1 MAEDKFDKTEPASP
15 KRIQDARENGQV
27 MKSRE
32 VTNVFVF
39 VVVIIYLYFNISHIG
54 EIISSR
60 LVYFLSHFSGLNLNY
75 TTCIKIIDNLIF
87 TVLYAVLPFVL
98 VVFFASLVSNVAQVG
113 FLLTLQPL
121 IPNITRINPI
131 SGAKRF
137 FSLQSFNELIKSIF
151 KFFVLISIAYFTCA
165 PYLKKILV
173 LQYMTPSFDIFFTL
187 KLIYKL
193 FFNIIM
199 AMIILA
205 VADFFIQRYQYN
217 KGLMMSKQ
225 EVKDE
230 AKQFEGDQQ
239 MKGKIRKMQREIARR
254 RILKEVKNAHVVITN
269 PTHFAVALKYDSKKY
284 NAPVV
289 LAKGADNLALLI
301 KRIAKENDIP
311 TVENKYVARSLY
323 ETCEPGQAIP
333 AELYKAVAEILA
345 HLYTTNEKFKQIW
358 SFIK

>member
-15 KRIQDARENGQV
+15 KRIQDARENGRV

-32 VTNVFVF
+32 VTTAFVF

-54 EIISSR
+54 EIVSNR
-60 LVYFLSHFSGLNLNY
+60 LVYFFSNFSNLNLNY
-75 TTCIKIIDNLIF
+75 TACIEIIDNLIY
-87 TVLYAVLPFVL
+87 TVVYAVIPFIL
-98 VVFFASLVSNVAQVG
+98 IIFFASLISNIAQVG
-113 FLLTLQPL
+113 FLFTFKPL
-121 IPNITRINPI
+121 IPDITRIDPV
-131 SGAKRF
+131 SGLKRF
-137 FSLQSFNELIKSIF
+137 FSLQSVNELGKTIF
-151 KFFVLISIAYFTCA
+151 KFFVLTAIAYFTCA

-173 LQYMTPSFDIFFTL
+173 LQYMTPSYDIFFMA
-187 KLIYKL
+187 KIIYKL

-205 VADFFIQRYQYN
+205 IADFFIQRYQYN
-217 KGLMMSKQ
+217 KGLMMTKQ

-230 AKQFEGDQQ
+230 AKQFEGDRQV
-239 MKGKIRKMQREIARR
+239 KGKIRKMQREIARR

-269 PTHFAVALKYDSKKY
+269 PTHFAVALKYDNKKY

-301 KRIAKENDIP
+301 KKIAKENDIP
-311 TVENKYVARSLY
+311 TVENKYVARTLY

-333 AELYKAVAEILA
+333 ASLYKAVAEILA

>member
-1 MAEDKFDKTEPASP
+1 MAEDKSDKTEPASP

-32 VTNVFVF
+32 VTTAFVF

-54 EIISSR
+54 GIISDQ
-60 LVYFLSHFSGLNLNY
+60 LVYFLSNFSRLNLNY
-75 TTCIKIIDNLIF
+75 TACIKIMDNLIY
-87 TVLYAVLPFVL
+87 TIVYAVLPFVL
-98 VVFFASLVSNVAQVG
+98 IVFFASLVSNIAQVG
-113 FLLTLQPL
+113 FLLTFQPL

-131 SGAKRF
+131 SGFKRF
-137 FSLQSFNELIKSIF
+137 FSLQSVNELVKSVF
-151 KFFVLISIAYFTCA
+151 KFFVLAAIAYFTCA

-173 LQYMTPSFDIFFTL
+173 LQYMTPSFDIFFTV

-193 FFNIIM
+193 FFNILM
-199 AMIILA
+199 AMIVLA
-205 VADFFIQRYQYN
+205 IADLFIQRYQYN
-217 KGLMMSKQ
+217 KGLMMTKQ

-230 AKQFEGDQQ
+230 AKQFEGDRQI
-239 MKGKIRKMQREIARR
+239 KGKIRKMQREIARR

-269 PTHFAVALKYDSKKY
+269 PTHFAVALKYDNKKY

-301 KRIAKENDIP
+301 KKIAKENDIP
-311 TVENKYVARSLY
+311 TVENKYVARTLY

-333 AELYKAVAEILA
+333 ASLYKAVAEILA